1 VTAPNLYI
9 TADAIGAPTGG
20 GKVTYN
26 EMVALAALGPTE
38 AWQFSD
44 LPRPWEPD
52 HAAAERLLAL
62 PGYRPERAHFY
73 SGTFSRTITILRERG
88 TRVTYTCA
96 AHDIDVSRAE
106 HELAGAPFDY
116 PHLTDPDQ
124 WRTYVRGYLQANH
137 VICPSMYSAE
147 IMRGYGCQRV
157 TVIPHGFDP
166 PISIAPPPVRFCVGY
181 LGQPGQDKGLRY
193 LFEAWALFDRA
204 NADARDALLV
214 IAGRGTEHVLPW
226 VRQSIDGGSIHVLGE
241 VKEPRDLYDACCL
254 YVQPSA
260 SEGFGCEVLEARAH
274 GRPVIA
280 TTGTGA
286 RDFATEIVPAR
297 DARELAHAIE
307 RWHRRWRRDPASLIE
322 ASDPSGIRTVSWD
335 QIRGRYTELFLAE
348 SESAP

>member
-1 VTAPNLYI
+1 MTAPNLYI

-20 GKVTYN
+20 GKVTHN
-26 EMVALAALGPTE
+26 EMIALAAFAPTE
-38 AWQFSD
+38 AWDFSS

-52 HAAAERLLAL
+52 RVASGRLLAH
-62 PGYRPERAHFY
+62 PSYRPKRAHFY
-73 SGTFSRTITILRERG
+73 SGTFSHTIAILMERG

-96 AHDIDVSRAE
+96 AHDIEISRAE

-124 WRTYVRGYLQANH
+124 WRAYVRGYLEADH
-137 VICPSMYSAE
+137 VICPSAYSAE

-166 PISIAPPPVRFCVGY
+166 PTTIAPMPARFCVGY

-193 LFEAWALFDRA
+193 LFEAWAMF
-204 NADARDALLV
+204 NHEITDACDALLL
-214 IAGRGTEHVLPW
+214 IAGRGTEYTMPW
-226 VRQSIDGGSIHVLGE
+226 IRQSIDGGSIHVLGE
-241 VKEPRDLYDACCL
+241 AKEPRDLYDACCL

-297 DARELAHAIE
+297 NARELANAIT
-307 RWHRRWRRDPASLIE
+307 RWHQRWQRDPASLAE
-322 ASDPSGIRTVSWD
+322 ASDPIGIRNVSWE
-335 QIRGRYTELFLAE
+335 RVRARYTELFYP
-348 SESAP
+348 S